1 MKPYA
6 LLSLLATGTLLAQG
20 AWAEDPEVLFK
31 NKGCVACHAIDT
43 KMVGPAYKDV
53 AAKFAGQA
61 APKRNSRSGSRT
73 AARASGARSRCR
85 RTRSATT
92 RRRPWRSGSCRRNER
107 PSGLP
112 ARRQPRL
119 VAALALTFACPLPGL
134 ADEHPDARRQAQLR
148 HLLLQDCGS
157 CHGLR
162 LTGGLGPALTPEA
175 LRGKPRE
182 SLVATV
188 LMGRPQTPMPPW
200 AGLLSEDDAG
210 WLVDRLI
217 EGEIAP

>member
-43 KMVGPAYKDV
+43 KMVGPAYRTSPPSSP
-53 AAKFAGQA
+53 ARP

-119 VAALALTFACPLPGL
+119 VAGPRADVRLSLPGL

-162 LTGGLGPALTPEA
+162 LTGGLGPALTPRPCA
-175 LRGKPRE
+175 ASRANRWSPPCSWAVRKPRC
-182 SLVATV
+182 
-188 LMGRPQTPMPPW
+188 PW